1 MSSVERDLGTE
12 CGDALPEKIRRY
24 RSLFARSQPIEP
36 LHIGIV
42 VYSARRAGA
51 PDPGSRRPAHWADP
65 GLARTTE
72 PLVADAHAAVWS
84 SPEGTE
90 RRTVD
95 LEAHRVRDPWSIL
108 GPGCLAEG
116 DSLEVLDERVMG
128 SCRDSP
134 G

>member
-1 MSSVERDLGTE
+1 M
-12 CGDALPEKIRRY
+12 RR
-24 RSLFARSQPIEP
+24 I
-36 LHIGIV
+36 
-42 VYSARRAGA
+42 
-51 PDPGSRRPAHWADP
+51 
-65 GLARTTE
+65 LARADQPTGPIRVWLTTE

-95 LEAHRVRDPWSIL
+95 LEAHWVRDPWSIL

-128 SCRDSP
+128 LVP
-134 G
+134 GLAWLIR